1 MARIRIAA
9 LLLGLA
15 ALAAGT
21 GCAHDSAVA
30 DHWGEAQ
37 RQNTAKMV
45 AHPEA
50 DKLPA
55 HEGID
60 GVTGEQS
67 IQSYRRDQA
76 QRQGRQAAGSII
88 NIDAQ

>member
-1 MARIRIAA
+1 MAGIKSAV
-9 LLLGLA
+9 LLVGLL

-21 GCAHDSAVA
+21 GCAYDSKVA

-37 RQNTAKMV
+37 RHNTAKMV
-45 AHPEA
+45 ANPEA

-60 GVTGEQS
+60 GVTGEQTMNS
-67 IQSYRRDQA
+67 FREAQTKTRGRDAKQ
-76 QRQGRQAAGSII
+76 SII

>member
-9 LLLGLA
+9 LLAGLA
-15 ALAAGT
+15 ALGT
-21 GCAHDSAVA
+21 GAGCAYDSAVA

-37 RQNTAKMV
+37 RRNTAEMI

-50 DKLPA
+50 DKLPV

-60 GVTGEQS
+60 GVTAEQT
-67 IQSYRRDQA
+67 IDRYRRAQA
-76 QRQGRQAAGSII
+76 KAQGRQPASSII
-88 NIDAQ
+88 NIDAK

>member
-1 MARIRIAA
+1 MARTRIAV
-9 LLLGLA
+9 LLAGLV
-15 ALAAGT
+15 ALAAGS

-37 RQNTAKMV
+37 RHNTAEMV

-60 GVTGEQS
+60 GLTAEQTMDG
-67 IQSYRRDQA
+67 YRRA
-76 QRQGRQAAGSII
+76 QVKGKGRGTTSSII
-88 NIDAQ
+88 NIDAK